1 MIIVGIIAILAIF
14 FVISIVANKKVKTS
28 EDYWLMGR
36 KAKWWMFAGTLSAS
50 YVSLST
56 FIGGVGAAW
65 EWGPMPYMLF
75 YTSSLT
81 FGWII
86 AVIIIGLRM
95 RKMNVSS
102 ITEFYKERFG
112 ENSSSMLAGIGVT
125 LAAILFFYLLVQLQ
139 GGGIVISTILNVPLS
154 VGIGIMVAVIAIT
167 LASSGMYSVVLTD
180 TVSMFIFIIV
190 GIVVLPGTLM
200 VVGGLDVG
208 IEAISSNGGWS
219 ATGSSGLSM
228 SYFIGYALAWLSIIG
243 GSPHLINRSLIVDTP
258 KSVLKGSYVA
268 YIITISVTVLVFIS
282 SGMLVSVIEPGT
294 MTQDDIS
301 AFAAVNIWPKFVG
314 VLLIGGAMAAAF
326 TTANTQT
333 LTISQGVVD
342 IVRFSKKS
350 KLHDKKLKRLTMLIS
365 VLVLIFVGAF
375 AAQRV
380 WLIVIASSLAG
391 VIASLGFFPTLILSL
406 YWKRLTATAVK
417 IMLWASIPIGA
428 FMIIMNETLGWFAP
442 FPTIYSY
449 PVGFGGLIIIS
460 LFTNQTK
467 EANDG
472 YDKMRTKAFT
482 VSTEKISKSDYGI
495 IVGGLVFCVAL
506 FLVVN
511 MVMGTFNS

>member
-1 MIIVGIIAILAIF
+1 VLIFGIVFILLLF
-14 FVISIVANKKVKTS
+14 FIISIIANKKVKTS

-36 KAKWWMFAGTLSAS
+36 NAKWWMFAGTLSAS

-56 FIGGVGAAW
+56 FIGGVGASW

-86 AVIIIGLRM
+86 AVILIGLRM
-95 RKMNVSS
+95 RKMGVTS
-102 ITEFYKERFG
+102 ITEFYTERFG
-112 ENSSSMLAGIGVT
+112 ESSGNMLTGISVT

-139 GGGIVISTILNVPLS
+139 GGGIVLSTILNVPLS
-154 VGIGIMVAVIAIT
+154 VGIGIMVAIIAIT

-190 GIVVLPGTLM
+190 GIVILPGTIM
-200 VVGGLDVG
+200 AIGSLDTG
-208 IEAISSNGGWS
+208 IDAISSNGGWS
-219 ATGSSGLSM
+219 AQGSSGLSM

-268 YIITISVTVLVFIS
+268 YIVTISVTVLVFLG
-282 SGMLVSVIEPGT
+282 SGMLVSVIEPGS

-301 AFAAVNIWPKFVG
+301 AFASVNIWPKFVG

-333 LTISQGVVD
+333 LTVSQGVVD
-342 IVRFSKKS
+342 IFRFTSKNKMS
-350 KLHDKKLKRLTMLIS
+350 DKKLKRLTMLVS
-365 VLVLIFVGAF
+365 VLVLIIVGAF

-391 VIASLGFFPTLILSL
+391 VIASLGFFPTLILAL
-406 YWKRLTATAVK
+406 YWNRLTVISVK
-417 IMLWASIPIGA
+417 IMMWASIPIGI
-428 FMIIMNETLGWFAP
+428 FMILTNELLGWFAP
-442 FPTIYSY
+442 FQTIYSY
-449 PVGFGGLIIIS
+449 PIGFGGLIIIS
-460 LFTNQTK
+460 LLTKQTESEKKGYTFMK
-467 EANDG
+467 E
-472 YDKMRTKAFT
+472 KAFKK
-482 VSTEKISKSDYGI
+482 STEKITGSDYGVI
-495 IVGGLVFCVAL
+495 GAGLVLVIAL
-506 FLVVN
+506 FIFVN
-511 MVMGTFNS
+511 VMIGTF